1 MIDMCENNSNGNG
14 NDNVMYNKLYY
25 NITVSFI
32 EIYNS
37 HFASKHIEIFI
48 ILNKRKYTWLVS

>member
-1 MIDMCENNSNGNG
+1 MIDMCENNNNDNG

-25 NITVSFI
+25 NITVSFK
-32 EIYNS
+32 EIYNL

-48 ILNKRKYTWLVS
+48 ILSLCMYTK